1 MLVET
6 EVSLELLTKKQ
17 LADKLEIS
25 SRTLDTWVSSRKIP
39 FIKVGGIIRFNWPRV
54 REALDAFEV
63 KEAPRA

>member
-1 MLVET
+1 MTVET

-25 SRTLDTWVSSRKIP
+25 PRTLEAWVASRKIP
-39 FIKVGGIIRFNWPRV
+39 FIKVGGIIRFNWSRV

-63 KEAPRA
+63 KEASRA

>member
-17 LADKLEIS
+17 LADKLGIS
-25 SRTLDTWVSSRKIP
+25 ARTLDTWVASRKIP
-39 FIKVGGIIRFNWPRV
+39 FIKVGGIIRFNWLRV

-63 KEAPRA
+63 KEASRA

>member
-17 LADKLEIS
+17 LADKLGIS
-25 SRTLDTWVSSRKIP
+25 SRTLESWVASRKIP
-39 FIKVGGIIRFNWPRV
+39 FIKVGGIIRFNWSRV

-63 KEAPRA
+63 KEASRA